1 MTNSII
7 VVEDDE
13 NQREFLAGLLSDNGY
28 LVKSAESGTAA
39 LKLIEKITPD
49 LVLLDLGLPDIGGE
63 TVFREIKK
71 NYPQVSIILLTARG
85 KSSDIVEGFKLGAD
99 DYIAKPYN
107 DDELLARIEAR
118 LRSGGMRTKLTV
130 ADLKLDTKA
139 FEVVRGNK
147 KINLTPKEFKLLEY
161 LIANKNQVLSREMI
175 LNRVWL
181 YPEDIE
187 TRAVDVY
194 IGYLRKKIDTG
205 FKKKLIQ
212 SMRGYGYSIK
222 E

>member
-1 MTNSII
+1 MRNSI
-7 VVEDDE
+7 VLVEDDE
-13 NQREFLAGLLSDNGY
+13 NQREFLAGLLTDRGYSVRTAENGT
-28 LVKSAESGTAA
+28 SA
-39 LKLIEKITPD
+39 LKLIEKVTPD

-63 TVFREIKK
+63 TVFSEIKK
-71 NYPQVSIILLTARG
+71 NYPQVPIVLLTARS

-99 DYIAKPYN
+99 DYVAKPYN
-107 DDELLARIEAR
+107 DDELLARVEAR
-118 LRSGGMRTKLTV
+118 LRNKGSQAKLV
-130 ADLKLDTKA
+130 VEDLELDTKN
-139 FEVVRGNK
+139 FEVKRGNK

-161 LIANKNQVLSREMI
+161 LMSNKNQVLSREMI

-205 FKKKLIQ
+205 FGRKLIN
-212 SMRGYGYSIK
+212 SKRGYGYSIGD
-222 E
+222 

>member
-1 MTNSII
+1 MRNSI
-7 VVEDDE
+7 VLVEDDE
-13 NQREFLAGLLSDNGY
+13 NQREFLAGLLTDRGYSVRTAENGT
-28 LVKSAESGTAA
+28 SA
-39 LKLIEKITPD
+39 LKLIEKVTPD

-63 TVFREIKK
+63 TVFSEIKK
-71 NYPQVSIILLTARG
+71 NYPQVPIVLLTARS

-99 DYIAKPYN
+99 DYVAKPYN
-107 DDELLARIEAR
+107 DDELLARVEAR
-118 LRSGGMRTKLTV
+118 LRNKGSQAKLV
-130 ADLKLDTKA
+130 VEDLELDTKN
-139 FEVVRGNK
+139 FEVRRGNK

-161 LIANKNQVLSREMI
+161 LMSNKNQVLSREMI

-205 FKKKLIQ
+205 FGRKLIN
-212 SMRGYGYSIK
+212 SKRGYGYSIGD
-222 E
+222 